1 MTNSS
6 VQEQSQLEI
15 RYKNIAEFLESTPPN
30 QLVLIS
36 NLAESNSGMVSQTMN
51 APKLRLHCTDDS
63 CNGVR
68 FFRCVDIASEGN
80 RLTEGQNSHFYV
92 TYRCSNCRK
101 TEKIFSL
108 AARVHKNGGSLG
120 QCYKFGEYPP
130 YGPPV
135 PPRLIKLIGPDRDE
149 FLKGRRCENQG
160 LGIGAFTYYRRVV
173 ENQKD
178 RILEQIVKVS
188 EKIDA
193 PQVNID
199 RLREAQRETQFSKA
213 LDMAKDVMP
222 QSLLIDT
229 HNPILLL
236 HRALSRGVHELTD
249 SECLDLA
256 SSVRAVLGE
265 LSERLSAVLKD
276 KAELTKAVSTLMH
289 QKDN

>member
-6 VQEQSQLEI
+6 VQVQTQKEI
-15 RYKNIAEFLESTPPN
+15 FYQTFAEFLESTPPN
-30 QLVLIS
+30 QIKFIS
-36 NLAESNSGMVSQTMN
+36 DLASSNYGIGGYRLNTPELQ
-51 APKLRLHCTDDS
+51 LHCTDDS
-63 CNGVR
+63 CEGVR
-68 FFRCVDIASEGN
+68 IYRCTDISSEGH
-80 RLTEGQNSHFYV
+80 RLMERQFGDFYV
-92 TYRCSNCRK
+92 TYRCSNCQK
-101 TEKIFSL
+101 TQRIYSL
-108 AARVHKNGGSLG
+108 RAKVHKNGSPEGV
-120 QCYKFGEYPP
+120 CYKFGEFPP
-130 YGPPV
+130 FGPSIPS
-135 PPRLIKLIGPDRDE
+135 RLIKLIGPDRDE

-188 EKIDA
+188 EKINA

-199 RLREAQRETQFSKA
+199 RLREAQRETQFSRA

-222 QSLLIDT
+222 QSLLIDG
-229 HNPILLL
+229 HNPVLLL

-249 SECLDLA
+249 EECLELA
-256 SSVRAVLGE
+256 SSVREVLGE

-289 QKDN
+289 PKDK